1 MSHLSPERL
10 AALFDES
17 PSAAEQAHL
26 ASCPA
31 CSRERGAYEALAE
44 MAQSRHSSIAQPL
57 TSWDRLAPA
66 LVRDGVID
74 RGRGFGRRAR
84 ISRAGLQA
92 AAAVLLVAGGTI
104 VGRMTAPKTDIPMA
118 EPQTASR
125 ENPASVQFAS
135 LDEAQ
140 RAATT
145 YQTLYQASMSYIASH
160 DPASSALPTPQ
171 AIKTR
176 LAALDQ
182 VTQITSAA
190 LEDAPYDSVINNL
203 YLNAQ
208 GQREASVRML
218 NAVSTRLTTY

>member
-17 PSAAEQAHL
+17 PTAAELSHL
-26 ASCPA
+26 ASCAA

-44 MAQSRHSSIAQPL
+44 MGKSSHSSIAQPL
-57 TSWDRLAPA
+57 TSWERLAPA

-74 RGRGFGRRAR
+74 RGRGFGRRAGV
-84 ISRAGLQA
+84 SRRWLQA
-92 AAAVLLVAGGTI
+92 AAAVLLVAGGTMF
-104 VGRMTAPKTDIPMA
+104 GRMTAPSQVTYAGTQPA
-118 EPQTASR
+118 VQ

-140 RAATT
+140 RAASA

-160 DPASSALPTPQ
+160 DPSSSTMSTPQ

-182 VTQITSAA
+182 VTQIAGAA
-190 LEDAPYDSVINNL
+190 LENAPYDSVINNL